1 MTVSSIVR
9 IGPIDN
15 KLISRLLRTAIVTFF
30 KDNADESWQSTIDN
44 DIECDKN
51 NDNLETNSCII
62 IRNKYFCADVILQ
75 DFVTCNQQ
83 QQQQDFNS
91 NDKEDGIILV
101 FDSLQCNPDR
111 CNGSDGITFDSLRSA
126 HQQAIDNNSCGDII
140 RLCVGVSL
148 VDVSPSEIRGKDH
161 EKEYSRRV
169 LWCLDNGYEYIEA
182 NLSKEGQ
189 QKGHGDRDKDG
200 FARIIEAIQG
210 TVWSSATM
218 STTKTNELKDSYV
231 NGKSMVQQNKY
242 NYPKSVNEIENGK
255 ERTEV
260 NLYQPPDSS
269 LLLTRTI
276 IEQQDGSSYSN
287 SKNVDAV
294 NDNPIKD
301 SCTDVA
307 FNLNVF
313 DELKGVH
320 TPGMAQ
326 SQEDLEGEKMFE
338 KMESVLKEA
347 SQIREASK
355 SGVLSDDER
364 RERAGEAALALVN
377 LMDQFGLDDDD
388 DGDISEG
395 YGSDDSGVVDNTAE
409 LK

>member
-1 MTVSSIVR
+1 LEDVV
-9 IGPIDN
+9 
-15 KLISRLLRTAIVTFF
+15 A
-30 KDNADESWQSTIDN
+30 
-44 DIECDKN
+44 C
-51 NDNLETNSCII
+51 NL
-62 IRNKYFCADVILQ
+62 
-75 DFVTCNQQ
+75 QQ
-83 QQQQDFNS
+83 QQAFNS

-101 FDSLQCNPDR
+101 FDALQCNPDR

-126 HQQAIDNNSCGDII
+126 HQQAIDNNTCGDII

-148 VDVSPSEIRGKDH
+148 VDVSPSEIRGKEH
-161 EKEYSRRV
+161 EKEYSRRII
-169 LWCLDNGYEYIEA
+169 WCLDNGYEYIEA

-218 STTKTNELKDSYV
+218 STSKTNELKDSYV
-231 NGKSMVQQNKY
+231 NGKSMVQQSKY
-242 NYPKSVNEIENGK
+242 NYPKSDNEIENDK
-255 ERTEV
+255 EGAEG
-260 NLYQPPDSS
+260 NSYQPPDSS
-269 LLLTRTI
+269 LLLTQTT
-276 IEQQDGSSYSN
+276 IEQQDDSSN
-287 SKNVDAV
+287 GKNVDAV

-307 FNLNVF
+307 FSLEVL
-313 DELKGVH
+313 DEYKGVH
-320 TPGMAQ
+320 APGMAQ
-326 SQEDLEGEKMFE
+326 SQEDLEAGKLLE

-347 SQIREASK
+347 SRIREASK

-377 LMDQFGLDDDD
+377 LMNQCGLDDDD

-395 YGSDDSGVVDNTAE
+395 YGSDDSGVVDNTAK